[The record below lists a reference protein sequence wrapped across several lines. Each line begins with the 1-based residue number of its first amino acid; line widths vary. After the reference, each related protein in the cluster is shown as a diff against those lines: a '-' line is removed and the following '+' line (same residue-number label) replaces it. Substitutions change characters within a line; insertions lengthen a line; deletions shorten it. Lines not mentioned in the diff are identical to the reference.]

1 MRAGAGG
8 TRAAGDGAAV
18 CEDAG
23 AGAEGAGAEGD
34 VALFIKVCAVEDCF
48 EFAKLELEEIFV

>member
-23 AGAEGAGAEGD
+23 VGAEGD
-34 VALFIKVCAVEDCF
+34 VALFIKVCAVEDCL